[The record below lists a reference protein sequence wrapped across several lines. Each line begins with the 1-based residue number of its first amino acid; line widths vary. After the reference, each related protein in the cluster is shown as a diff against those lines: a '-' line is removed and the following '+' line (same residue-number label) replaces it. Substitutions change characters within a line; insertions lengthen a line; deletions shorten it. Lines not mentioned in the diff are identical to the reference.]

1 MANGPLSIRPP
12 RCPHFEDI
20 MSESISNTAII
31 YAILALN
38 SEIALQKEYLHS
50 PDLPDAEA
58 KNEMEILGD
67 MEQAFAEFIGIY
79 KIRRKTAK
87 QLPDIDELLNNPL

>member
-1 MANGPLSIRPP
+1 MPKT
-12 RCPHFEDI
+12 I
-20 MSESISNTAII
+20 MSESISNTAVI

-38 SEIALQKEYLHS
+38 SEITLQKDYLNS
-50 PDLPDAEA
+50 PDLPDADT

-67 MEQAFAEFIGIY
+67 MEQAFAEFIALY
-79 KIRRKTAK
+79 KIRRKTAQ